1 MGTSSKSN
9 DLVRLSRAVSHAL
22 RHEPGRYGLLLDAEG
37 WARVEDLLTAL
48 HRRPS
53 WARLTP
59 TDLARMIA
67 RSDKPRF
74 ELRGDRI
81 RARYGH
87 SLAVKVP
94 HPRERPPAVLYHGT
108 TPEAAARILVDGLRP
123 MRRQYVHLSVDA
135 DPAREVG
142 RRRTPRPIVLT
153 VRAGEAHDAGVP
165 FYRAEAAIW
174 LADQI
179 SPEFLEEDEG
189 APDRPIPAPALDPAV
204 PRSTPR
210 RAGPASGRGGRS

>member
-1 MGTSSKSN
+1 MKTSSRN
-9 DLVRLSRAVSHAL
+9 DHLVRLSRAVSHAL
-22 RHEPGRYGLLLDAEG
+22 RHEPGRYGLILDAEG
-37 WARVEDLLTAL
+37 WASVEDLLAVL
-48 HRRPS
+48 HRRLT

-59 TDLARMIA
+59 TDLQRMID

-87 SLAVKVP
+87 SLPVKVP
-94 HPRERPPAVLYHGT
+94 HPRAQPPAVLYHGT
-108 TPEAAARILVDGLRP
+108 TPGAAATILVEGLRP
-123 MRRQYVHLSVDA
+123 MGRQYVHLSVEA
-135 DPAREVG
+135 DTARAVG
-142 RRRTPRPIVLT
+142 RRRTPRPVVLT
-153 VRAGEAHDAGVP
+153 VRAGEAYDAGVP

-179 SPEFLEEDEG
+179 PSEFLQDGDG
-189 APDRPIPAPALDPAV
+189 APDAPIPMPALDPAA

-210 RAGPASGRGGRS
+210 RASRAGRRGGRG